1 MLNLANPVP
10 LLSLTS
16 VKSLHDLKKV
26 FTSSSVQSKGKL
38 PKNTSKVSLLFF
50 FFKFF
55 IFYDFYGFSF
65 TSSSSFSS
73 SSSSSSLSSFS
84 EDESDF

>member
-65 TSSSSFSS
+65 TSSSFS